1 MVDFENQ
8 HLSMIEQYE
17 ASALDI
23 ERIFFTGRYKLSR
36 KHFSLLSVQSIPIL
50 YSYWEGFVQNSFR
63 LYIEYINS
71 LNIEFDLLSDEIVV
85 FHMDKTFKQ
94 LKKYPDKNKQKI
106 YFYGKLKDH
115 FLQSRHNIFQSVDT
129 ESNVGFLVLNKLL
142 SQFSLDKFPEY
153 WEHYTYPNPN
163 LKETLDTF
171 IRYRNGVVHGGD
183 LSSEEKVT
191 QEVYLKYRKLVSDL
205 MYAIHNKFMD
215 GIQKRTYLKEAKD

>member
-106 YFYGKLKDH
+106 YFMG
-115 FLQSRHNIFQSVDT
+115 S
-129 ESNVGFLVLNKLL
+129 
-142 SQFSLDKFPEY
+142 
-153 WEHYTYPNPN
+153 
-163 LKETLDTF
+163 
-171 IRYRNGVVHGGD
+171 
-183 LSSEEKVT
+183 
-191 QEVYLKYRKLVSDL
+191 
-205 MYAIHNKFMD
+205 
-215 GIQKRTYLKEAKD
+215 